1 LKYIC
6 SVGKLIIG
14 MVPARAVVALL
25 STYADRMFCRSF
37 RRLIAQWSQNF
48 AFFFGFSLYI
58 YIYFFILFFVLL
70 ITHAYKRFGLR
81 NDYSTSI
88 RMMHQSLY
96 GALCAADPLSAMAAL
111 MDPLLANKDTTFT
124 KIFVGGLP
132 YHTNDRTLREHFEQY
147 GEIEEAV
154 VITDRQTGKSRGYGF
169 VTMKDRPS
177 AERACKEPNPIIDGR
192 KANVNLA
199 YLGAKPRNNLHLVK
213 TKTPNFDDIQS
224 EMVSFAV
231 ASSCCGHA
239 DIVSSKPLG
248 DHTKTVYPSPRCI
261 LDRFFSSLSSSLFS
275 CHMNQFL
282 KDAAFCWL
290 SPSLTFVTL
299 FLDSAAAAAAA
310 AADLFAF
317 GMQDLASCCESNGTS
332 VLSSIQ
338 ARNRNFCSFDAATPT
353 ASEKQQKSHVDISLL
368 VQSVVLLVDMTKKR
382 PTEKKLQQIY
392 YPTSQLIASPAGLIL
407 PQLASSAT
415 PSAAA
420 QHAGLYS
427 DYNSVAAVAAAAA
440 AAASYAPNANAGS
453 LGNQYPPVPG
463 DPYAY
468 AALAAA
474 YGLVPG
480 VGQSA
485 TAFPPATN
493 GNSNG
498 SNGIG
503 GSGGGGGPFGV
514 GSAAS
519 VLQQVSAS
527 HIASAGGGGS
537 ATMTASAVVNAYSS
551 SSASSSASAL
561 QSAAIAAFERQ

>member
-25 STYADRMFCRSF
+25 ST
-37 RRLIAQWSQNF
+37 
-48 AFFFGFSLYI
+48 
-58 YIYFFILFFVLL
+58 
-70 ITHAYKRFGLR
+70 

-199 YLGAKPRNNLHLVK
+199 YLGAKPRNNLHLG
-213 TKTPNFDDIQS
+213 F
-224 EMVSFAV
+224 
-231 ASSCCGHA
+231 
-239 DIVSSKPLG
+239 PL
-248 DHTKTVYPSPRCI
+248 PLP
-261 LDRFFSSLSSSLFS
+261 
-275 CHMNQFL
+275 Q
-282 KDAAFCWL
+282 
-290 SPSLTFVTL
+290 
-299 FLDSAAAAAAA
+299 AAAAMPT
-310 AADLFAF
+310 LFPA
-317 GMQDLASCCESNGTS
+317 
-332 VLSSIQ
+332 
-338 ARNRNFCSFDAATPT
+338 NRLGGGSFSFFEIMIFPM
-353 ASEKQQKSHVDISLL
+353 EQWFL
-368 VQSVVLLVDMTKKR
+368 
-382 PTEKKLQQIY
+382 LQQIY

>member
-1 LKYIC
+1 
-6 SVGKLIIG
+6 LIIG

-48 AFFFGFSLYI
+48 AFFLVFPFTS
-58 YIYFFILFFVLL
+58 IYFFILFFVLL

-199 YLGAKPRNNLHLVK
+199 YLGAKPRNNLHLGMLH
-213 TKTPNFDDIQS
+213 S
-224 EMVSFAV
+224 VSFAV

-261 LDRFFSSLSSSLFS
+261 LDR
-275 CHMNQFL
+275 
-282 KDAAFCWL
+282 
-290 SPSLTFVTL
+290 
-299 FLDSAAAAAAA
+299 
-310 AADLFAF
+310 
-317 GMQDLASCCESNGTS
+317 
-332 VLSSIQ
+332 
-338 ARNRNFCSFDAATPT
+338 
-353 ASEKQQKSHVDISLL
+353 
-368 VQSVVLLVDMTKKR
+368 
-382 PTEKKLQQIY
+382 LQQIY